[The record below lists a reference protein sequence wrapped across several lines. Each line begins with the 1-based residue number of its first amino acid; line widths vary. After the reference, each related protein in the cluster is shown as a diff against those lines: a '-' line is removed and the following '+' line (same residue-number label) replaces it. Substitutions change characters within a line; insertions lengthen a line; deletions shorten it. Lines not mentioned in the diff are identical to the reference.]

1 MITLTGDVNLARSEK
16 FKSILG
22 ETMRFVVVGLV
33 SFFVDYAFFLVL
45 NRLIFNQSGDS
56 HTVLTSFANA
66 IAYCVGVIVNYFL
79 IRWFVFTADYQKENG
94 KGAKA
99 FCIFMLAS
107 LIGMILTVL
116 FTGVFMTLFDML
128 DLASLNVLVLAPDS
142 LGKIAAMLVVTV
154 WNFASKKLFI
164 FK

>member
-1 MITLTGDVNLARSEK
+1 
-16 FKSILG
+16 
-22 ETMRFVVVGLV
+22 
-33 SFFVDYAFFLVL
+33 
-45 NRLIFNQSGDS
+45 
-56 HTVLTSFANA
+56 
-66 IAYCVGVIVNYFL
+66 
-79 IRWFVFTADYQKENG
+79 
-94 KGAKA
+94 
-99 FCIFMLAS
+99 MLAS

-154 WNFASKKLFI
+154 WNFVSKKLFI

>member
-1 MITLTGDVNLARSEK
+1 MPQSEK

-22 ETMRFVVVGLV
+22 ETVRFAVVGLI
-33 SFFVDYAFFLVL
+33 SFFADYASFLAL
-45 NRLIFNQSGDS
+45 NRLIFNQTGDS
-56 HTVLTSFANA
+56 HTLMTSLANA
-66 IAYCVGVIVNYFL
+66 IAYCVGIIVNYFL
-79 IRWFVFTADYQKENG
+79 IRQFVFTADYQKENG

-107 LIGMILTVL
+107 FIGLILTVI

-128 DLASLNVLVLAPDS
+128 DLASLNILFLAPDS
-142 LGKIAAMLVVTV
+142 LGKIAAMLLVTV
-154 WNFASKKLFI
+154 WNFTSKKLFI

>member
-22 ETMRFVVVGLV
+22 ETIRFAVVGLI
-33 SFFVDYAFFLVL
+33 SFFVDYATFLAL
-45 NRLIFNQSGDS
+45 NRLIFNQTGDS
-56 HTVLTSFANA
+56 HTVLTSLANA
-66 IAYCVGVIVNYFL
+66 IAYCVVIVNYFL
-79 IRWFVFTADYQKENG
+79 IRKFVFTADYQKENG

-107 LIGMILTVL
+107 LLGMVLTVFL
-116 FTGVFMTLFDML
+116 TGIFMTLFDML
-128 DLASLNVLVLAPDS
+128 DLASLNILFLAPDS
-142 LGKIAAMLVVTV
+142 LGKIAAMMLVTV
-154 WNFASKKLFI
+154 WNFVSKKLFI

>member
-22 ETMRFVVVGLV
+22 ETIRFVVVGLV
-33 SFFVDYAFFLVL
+33 SFFVDYVFFLIL
-45 NRLIFNQSGDS
+45 NRLIFNQTGDS

-99 FCIFMLAS
+99 FILFVISSIIGLIPSSIRRSEANNPAGPAPTTIAHLQFETSRYSLLSKAS
-107 LIGMILTVL
+107 
-116 FTGVFMTLFDML
+116 
-128 DLASLNVLVLAPDS
+128 S
-142 LGKIAAMLVVTV
+142 
-154 WNFASKKLFI
+154 
-164 FK
+164 